1 MGDHGHVAPGG
12 MGGASDEVLHVP
24 FFAYR
29 RGSNMGNHLKENR
42 RLAGTPAADAVRF
55 VARARTIDELSEVP
69 SVVANDV
76 CDIMGE
82 SVGASHINTCDEWRV
97 GGAYTVELVDV
108 APTVMALLG
117 LPVPRHAVRH
127 DRRLRKTR

>member
-1 MGDHGHVAPGG
+1 MGDHGHVALGG
-12 MGGASDEVLHVP
+12 MSSSDEVLHAFLCVP
-24 FFAYR
+24 KR
-29 RGSNMGNHLKENR
+29 VDMGNHLKENR

-97 GGAYTVELVDV
+97 GGAYTVEIVDV